1 MVDHEFGGSWT
12 EMKLSALKSYLE
24 AYQVIFKQNEQARHF
39 KTIYV
44 DAFAGT
50 GERKVSSITTSAE
63 PQLFLDDELPEV
75 DAYRKGSAR
84 IALELKS
91 PFDEYI
97 FVDKNKEH
105 ADHLM
110 ATIQREYP
118 ALQSRCQ
125 VWQEDGSEIIRELC
139 VHRTWKHQR
148 AVVFLDPYGM
158 NVEWNLLRL
167 IANTQA
173 IDLWFLFPLGMGAN
187 RLLKR
192 GAAPPKTFCDK
203 LTRMFGTEDW
213 QTAFYRESPQTEM
226 FGGEPGLIK
235 EASFGQIS
243 EFFIERLKTIFAG
256 VAPTTKVL
264 LNSKNNP
271 MYLLCFA
278 AGNPKGAPTA
288 VRIANHLLG
297 K

>member
-12 EMKLSALKSYLE
+12 ELKLSALKSYLE
-24 AYQVIFKQNEQARHF
+24 AYRLIFTQNTQARYF

-50 GERKVSSITTSAE
+50 GERKVSSIADAE
-63 PQLFLDDELPEV
+63 PDLFLDDELPEL
-75 DAYRKGSAR
+75 DEYRKGSAR
-84 IALELKS
+84 IALELTT
-91 PFDEYI
+91 PFDQYI
-97 FVDKNKEH
+97 FVDKNKKH
-105 ADHLM
+105 ADHLRK
-110 ATIQREYP
+110 TIQREYP
-118 ALQSRCQ
+118 ALQSRCL
-125 VWQEDGSEIIRELC
+125 VWQGDGPEIIRELC
-139 VHRTWKHQR
+139 LYQKWDKQR

-167 IANTQA
+167 IAETNA
-173 IDLWFLFPLGMGAN
+173 IDLWFLFPLGTGTN

-192 GAAPPKTFCDK
+192 DAMPSQAFGAK
-203 LTRMFGTEDW
+203 LTRLFGTDDW
-213 QTAFYRESPQTEM
+213 KTAFYTESPQA
-226 FGGEPGLIK
+226 GLFDDNPEFVK
-235 EASFGQIS
+235 DTSFEQIGT
-243 EFFIERLKTIFAG
+243 FFTERLKTIFAG
-256 VAPTTKVL
+256 VAPTTKAL

-278 AGNPKGAPTA
+278 AGNLKGAPTA